1 MFEEEEIKEDED
13 VDLEQDGTEGIDDE
27 ESV

>member
-13 VDLEQDGTEGIDDE
+13 VDLEQDGTEGIDDD
-27 ESV
+27 ESI